1 MLDMQA
7 QALACPAPAIRRLV
21 SHRQACAVLTA
32 RVIADL
38 EEAISLRGAAS
49 LAVPGGTTPG
59 EFLSMLG
66 SRALDWQRVTV
77 TLTDE
82 RWVAPDHPRSNGGLL
97 RRTLGREG
105 RPYRWF
111 PLWREGLPV
120 EAAAARL
127 EAESGPM
134 PWPLDVV
141 VLGMGDDGHVASLFP
156 GDESAFLAG
165 PAQRFVAVTGPG
177 GEPRLSL
184 TPAALTQARKL
195 YLLLRGAAK
204 EAVLSSAAA
213 ASLPV
218 ARVLAARNGAYTV
231 YSSP

>member
-1 MLDMQA
+1 MLDMTHRSPSR
-7 QALACPAPAIRRLV
+7 PAPAIQRLA
-21 SHRQACAVLTA
+21 SHGQACAVLTA

-38 EEAISLRGAAS
+38 DEAISLRGAAS
-49 LAVPGGTTPG
+49 LAVPGGSTPG

-82 RWVAPDHPRSNGGLL
+82 RWVAPEHPRSNAGLL
-97 RRTLGREG
+97 CRTLGRHR

-111 PLWREGLPV
+111 PLWRESLPADVAAAQV
-120 EAAAARL
+120 EA
-127 EAESGPM
+127 EASAI

-141 VLGMGDDGHVASLFP
+141 VLGMGDDGHVASIFH
-156 GDESAFLAG
+156 GDETAFLVS
-165 PAQRFVAVTGPG
+165 QSRRFVAVRGPD

-184 TPAALTQARKL
+184 TATALAEARSV
-195 YLLLRGAAK
+195 YLLLRGIDK
-204 EAVLSSAAA
+204 EAALTAALA
-213 ASLPV
+213 TRLPV
-218 ARVLAARNGAYTV
+218 ARVLAARNGAVTV